1 MSDINEIQKYIIK
14 YSLLQR
20 EQKERFFSIFDNDVI
35 DQINEIYDEDNDT
48 IIVGAISSF
57 SFLRGGYETLYLT
70 AELLDSD
77 KSNVNEYFCYF
88 YLLSLAELCCDYYN
102 TQKRDDYVNDLA
114 FHGSMLLMSFA
125 CNRFDLI
132 EHCYPKIKES
142 LLNGKMS
149 KSLAWGGDGEGN
161 VVPPTPQRLGVLA
174 IEMMASEHK
183 QTIDWHSVNIPT
195 DSFYVRFCQEALY
208 EKDENIVKEWLMEL
222 CDNHLKWSSLFLDNN
237 KSSITGH
244 EIEQPVLLLWP
255 FEYQAVKNFRA
266 RHGLTTPEIDHP
278 LLKTPMAIDH
288 RPDFSQWHKPEWFQ
302 PVMDKLKEANPALAF
317 LPDLFK

>member
-1 MSDINEIQKYIIK
+1 MPNLNEIEKYVIIGQVVKSEKKDEYINNIESDIVDDIQD
-14 YSLLQR
+14 S
-20 EQKERFFSIFDNDVI
+20 
-35 DQINEIYDEDNDT
+35 
-48 IIVGAISSF
+48 
-57 SFLRGGYETLYLT
+57 
-70 AELLDSD
+70 LDSGKEKILSFTATSLD
-77 KSNVNEYFCYF
+77 LGKSLYGTVYLSDVFTPPNSTSNEFLCKYYMT
-88 YLLSLAELCCDYYN
+88 SISGICCDYYN
-102 TQKRDDYVNDLA
+102 NKNERFNNGLA
-114 FHGSMLLMSFA
+114 YQGEMLLMSFA
-125 CNRFDLI
+125 CNRFNLI

-174 IEMMASEHK
+174 IEMMASEYK
-183 QTIDWHSVNIPT
+183 QTIDWHSVNIPV
-195 DSFYVRFCQEALY
+195 DPFYTRFCQEALY
-208 EKDENIVKEWLMEL
+208 EKDEGVVKEWLMEL
-222 CDNHLKWSSLFLDNN
+222 CDNHLKWTSLFLDNN
-237 KSSITGH
+237 QSSITGH

>member
-1 MSDINEIQKYIIK
+1 MPNLNEIEKYVIIGQVVKSEKKDEYINNIESDIVDDIQD
-14 YSLLQR
+14 S
-20 EQKERFFSIFDNDVI
+20 
-35 DQINEIYDEDNDT
+35 
-48 IIVGAISSF
+48 
-57 SFLRGGYETLYLT
+57 
-70 AELLDSD
+70 LDSGKEKILSFTATSLD
-77 KSNVNEYFCYF
+77 LGKSLYGTVYLSDVFTPPNSTSNEFLCKYYMT
-88 YLLSLAELCCDYYN
+88 SISGICCDYYN
-102 TQKRDDYVNDLA
+102 NKNERFNNGLA
-114 FHGSMLLMSFA
+114 YQGEMLLMSFA
-125 CNRFDLI
+125 CNRFNLI

-195 DSFYVRFCQEALY
+195 DPFYVRFCQEALY

>member
-1 MSDINEIQKYIIK
+1 MPSLIEVEKYVVSEQVIKNKKKEEYIINIESDISEDIQD
-14 YSLLQR
+14 SLDAEKNKTL
-20 EQKERFFSIFDNDVI
+20 
-35 DQINEIYDEDNDT
+35 
-48 IIVGAISSF
+48 SF
-57 SFLRGGYETLYLT
+57 TATSLDLGKNLYGKIYLT
-70 AELLDSD
+70 DIFTTQKNRL
-77 KSNVNEYFCYF
+77 NEF
-88 YLLSLAELCCDYYN
+88 LCKYYTTSIAGVFCDYYN
-102 TQKRDDYVNDLA
+102 DINERFNHSLA
-114 FHGSMLLMSFA
+114 YQGEMLLMSFSTG
-125 CNRFDLI
+125 RFDVI

-195 DSFYVRFCQEALY
+195 DPFYIRFCQEALY
-208 EKDENIVKEWLMEL
+208 EKDESIVKEWFMEL
-222 CDNHLKWSSLFLDNN
+222 CDNHLKWVSLFLDNN
-237 KSSITGH
+237 QSSITGH

>member
-1 MSDINEIQKYIIK
+1 MPSLIEVEKYVVSEQVIKNKKKEEYIINIESDINEDIQD
-14 YSLLQR
+14 SLDAEKNKTL
-20 EQKERFFSIFDNDVI
+20 
-35 DQINEIYDEDNDT
+35 
-48 IIVGAISSF
+48 SF
-57 SFLRGGYETLYLT
+57 TATSLDLGKNLYGKIYLT
-70 AELLDSD
+70 DIFTTQKNRL
-77 KSNVNEYFCYF
+77 NEF
-88 YLLSLAELCCDYYN
+88 LCKYYMTSITGVFCDYYN
-102 TQKRDDYVNDLA
+102 DINERFNHSLA
-114 FHGSMLLMSFA
+114 YQGEMLLMSFSTG
-125 CNRFDLI
+125 RFDVI

-195 DSFYVRFCQEALY
+195 DPFYVRFCQEALY

-222 CDNHLKWSSLFLDNN
+222 CDNHLKWASLFLDNN
-237 KSSITGH
+237 QSSITGH

-288 RPDFSQWHKPEWFQ
+288 RPDFNQWHKPEWFQ

>member
-1 MSDINEIQKYIIK
+1 MPNLNEIEKYVITGQIVKSEKKDEYINNIESDIVDDIQD
-14 YSLLQR
+14 S
-20 EQKERFFSIFDNDVI
+20 
-35 DQINEIYDEDNDT
+35 
-48 IIVGAISSF
+48 
-57 SFLRGGYETLYLT
+57 
-70 AELLDSD
+70 LDSGKEKILSFTATSLD
-77 KSNVNEYFCYF
+77 LGKSLYGTVYLSDVFTTPNNTSNEFLCKYYMT
-88 YLLSLAELCCDYYN
+88 SISGICCDYYN
-102 TQKRDDYVNDLA
+102 NENERFNNGLA
-114 FHGSMLLMSFA
+114 YQGEMLLMSFA
-125 CNRFDLI
+125 CNRFNLI

-195 DSFYVRFCQEALY
+195 DPFYVRFCQEALY
-208 EKDENIVKEWLMEL
+208 EKDEGIVKEWFMEL

-288 RPDFSQWHKPEWFQ
+288 RPDFNQWHKPEWFQ

>member
-1 MSDINEIQKYIIK
+1 MKNLNQIEKYVFTQQLIEDKEKYIYEIEGDVLEDIQDILD
-14 YSLLQR
+14 SDNVNTLSFASTSFN
-20 EQKERFFSIFDNDVI
+20 FFKNLYGT
-35 DQINEIYDEDNDT
+35 IYLNDT
-48 IIVGAISSF
+48 LKLKVSDCNN
-57 SFLRGGYETLYLT
+57 FLCKYYLT
-70 AELLDSD
+70 AIGS
-77 KSNVNEYFCYF
+77 VI
-88 YLLSLAELCCDYYN
+88 CDYIN
-102 TQKRDDYVNDLA
+102 SKKETFNRDLA
-114 FHGSMLLMSFA
+114 CQGENLLMSFA

-132 EHCYPKIKES
+132 EHCFPKIKES

-195 DSFYVRFCQEALY
+195 DPFYIRFCQEALY
-208 EKDENIVKEWLMEL
+208 EKDESIVKEWLMEL
-222 CDNHLKWSSLFLDNN
+222 CDNHLKWVSLFLDNN
-237 KSSITGH
+237 QSSITGH

-278 LLKTPMAIDH
+278 LLKTLMAIDH

>member
-1 MSDINEIQKYIIK
+1 MPNLNEIEKYVIIGQIVKSEKKDEYINNIESDIVDDIQD
-14 YSLLQR
+14 S
-20 EQKERFFSIFDNDVI
+20 
-35 DQINEIYDEDNDT
+35 
-48 IIVGAISSF
+48 
-57 SFLRGGYETLYLT
+57 
-70 AELLDSD
+70 LDSGKEKILSFTATSLD
-77 KSNVNEYFCYF
+77 LGKSLYGTVYLSDVFTPPNSTSNEFLCKYYMT
-88 YLLSLAELCCDYYN
+88 SISGICCDYYN
-102 TQKRDDYVNDLA
+102 NKNERFNNGLA
-114 FHGSMLLMSFA
+114 YQGEMLLMSFA
-125 CNRFDLI
+125 CNRFNLI

-195 DSFYVRFCQEALY
+195 DPFYVRFCQEALY

>member
-1 MSDINEIQKYIIK
+1 MPSLIEVEKYVVSEQVIKNKKKEEYIINIESDINEDIQD
-14 YSLLQR
+14 SLDAEKNKTL
-20 EQKERFFSIFDNDVI
+20 
-35 DQINEIYDEDNDT
+35 
-48 IIVGAISSF
+48 SF
-57 SFLRGGYETLYLT
+57 TATSLDLGKNLYGKIYLT
-70 AELLDSD
+70 DIFTTQKNRL
-77 KSNVNEYFCYF
+77 NEF
-88 YLLSLAELCCDYYN
+88 LCKYYMTSITGVFCDYYN
-102 TQKRDDYVNDLA
+102 DINERFNHGLA
-114 FHGSMLLMSFA
+114 YQGEMLLMSFSTG
-125 CNRFDLI
+125 RFDVI

-195 DSFYVRFCQEALY
+195 DPFYVRFCQEALY

-222 CDNHLKWSSLFLDNN
+222 CDNHLKWASLFLDNN
-237 KSSITGH
+237 QSSITGH

-288 RPDFSQWHKPEWFQ
+288 RPDFNQWQKPEWFQ

-317 LPDLFK
+317 LPDLFN